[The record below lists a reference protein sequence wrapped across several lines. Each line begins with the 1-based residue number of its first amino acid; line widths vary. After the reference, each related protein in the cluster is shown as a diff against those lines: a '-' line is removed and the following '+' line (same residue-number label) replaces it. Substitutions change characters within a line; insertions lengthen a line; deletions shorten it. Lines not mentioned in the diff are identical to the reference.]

1 MTISES
7 LILFTVA
14 CILQAVPFAW
24 TIYSDLKSNP
34 VSVDEVV

>member
-1 MTISES
+1 MTINE
-7 LILFTVA
+7 LIVLFTVA

-24 TIYSDLKSNP
+24 TIYSDLKNNP